1 MKKIIFLIF
10 LMSSI
15 VSAQE
20 TFTISGTVEEAA
32 NGETAFGASVY
43 LKGTSIGGM
52 TNEYGFYSISAP
64 KGSYTL
70 VVSYI
75 GFQDINRELI
85 LDENQKINFQIEESS
100 TQLDQVVINVDES
113 DKLSIRDPQ
122 MSVTK
127 VKINTIKKI
136 PVVLGE
142 IDIIKSIQLL
152 PGVTNNG
159 EGSGGFNV
167 RGGAVDQNLVLLD
180 EAIIYNTSHLLGFFS
195 VFNADAIKD
204 IKLYKGGIPAKFG
217 GRVSSVLDV
226 RQKDGNNQ
234 EFHLTGGLGTIS
246 SRLAAEGPLFNEK
259 GSFLV
264 ASRGSYAHLILK
276 AAGEKNSASF
286 YDINLK
292 ANYNLDENN
301 KLYLS
306 GYLGRDNFNFE
317 GGFSNGYGNL
327 SGNLRWNHIY
337 NDRLFS
343 NLSTIYSKYNYDL
356 ILNIFEFDWKSS
368 INNFNL
374 KYDFKYYASDAFKL
388 ILVLLEFTTTLI
400 QGSSD
405 PPQKHLP
412 LTIFSSILKK
422 R

>member
-1 MKKIIFLIF
+1 
-10 LMSSI
+10 MSSI

-142 IDIIKSIQLL
+142 IIYLL
-152 PGVTNNG
+152 AT
-159 EGSGGFNV
+159 
-167 RGGAVDQNLVLLD
+167 QILL
-180 EAIIYNTSHLLGFFS
+180 
-195 VFNADAIKD
+195 K
-204 IKLYKGGIPAKFG
+204 
-217 GRVSSVLDV
+217 
-226 RQKDGNNQ
+226 
-234 EFHLTGGLGTIS
+234 
-246 SRLAAEGPLFNEK
+246 
-259 GSFLV
+259 
-264 ASRGSYAHLILK
+264 
-276 AAGEKNSASF
+276 
-286 YDINLK
+286 
-292 ANYNLDENN
+292 
-301 KLYLS
+301 
-306 GYLGRDNFNFE
+306 
-317 GGFSNGYGNL
+317 
-327 SGNLRWNHIY
+327 
-337 NDRLFS
+337 
-343 NLSTIYSKYNYDL
+343 
-356 ILNIFEFDWKSS
+356 
-368 INNFNL
+368 
-374 KYDFKYYASDAFKL
+374 
-388 ILVLLEFTTTLI
+388 
-400 QGSSD
+400 
-405 PPQKHLP
+405 
-412 LTIFSSILKK
+412 
-422 R
+422 